1 MKYLIRATKYL
12 LALCVLYVGVVWLSL
27 LTNKAMAGV
36 SVGDYLAATWATERG
51 KMLVAVVVLLAA
63 AYPRF
68 GFVSRRVKWDM
79 ANDADRLMEVFA
91 AAGFSLKEQNEGR
104 MIFKANNIIDRI
116 VMLFE
121 DEIEVTAEGDEIVVE
136 GIRRGVAKVVYRLN

>member
-1 MKYLIRATKYL
+1 MKYLIRATKYF

-27 LTNKAMAGV
+27 ATNKAMAGV
-36 SVGDYLAATWATERG
+36 SVMDYLEATWATQRG

-79 ANDADRLMEVFA
+79 ANDADRLTELFA
-91 AAGFSLKEQNEGR
+91 AAGFSLKEQSEGR
-104 MIFKANNIIDRI
+104 MIFKANNIVDRL

-136 GIRRGVAKVVYRLN
+136 GIRRGVAKVIYRMN